1 MTGLEAAM
9 AIRKLEDDARLP
21 HVPIIALTANAM
33 NSDRET
39 YLSAGM
45 QFLSKPF
52 SQQELFDEVSKALSA
67 SANRAH

>member
-39 YLSAGM
+39 YLAAGL

-52 SQQELFDEVSKALSA
+52 SQQELFDEVGKALSA
-67 SANRAH
+67 GANRAH